1 MQTDG
6 QKFIQTGRQLKHFC
20 KQTDKQTN
28 EQISMQIDG
37 LPDQRVTIY
46 VDRRTKFMQTEGQK
60 IMRTYGQKQTDKY
73 L

>member
-28 EQISMQIDG
+28 EQISMQIDK
-37 LPDQRVTIY
+37 QTIIQTGNKNFY
-46 VDRRTKFMQTEGQK
+46 VRRTNIYTDRRTTF
-60 IMRTYGQKQTDKY
+60 IQTD
-73 L
+73 